1 MGLQFINEIR
11 RRLMIV
17 KDLGKGFIIWK
28 GLNIIG
34 VTPNIPEEYLNHTVR
49 KVKDNELDYEI
60 YDKIEKEKEN

>member
-1 MGLQFINEIR
+1 
-11 RRLMIV
+11 MIV